1 MYPILGMYH
10 FICIFT
16 VTNIR
21 IMLPIQSTLPFSDYS
36 GLYDLLVPKTNL
48 LRQIND
54 LVDFGF
60 IRKELLNKYCSD
72 NGRRAECPIRM
83 FKYLLLKIIYDLSD
97 VDVVEHSLYDLSFK
111 YFLGMTP
118 EETSLI
124 NPSSLCKFRRLRL
137 KDNDLMNLLIEKTV
151 SIAVEKG
158 IIKSRTI
165 IVDSTHTGSRSNP
178 YSSVDVLKFRSKQLR
193 KALYDFDDKIKDSL
207 PQKNDDNELAHELE
221 YTHALVDV
229 ISSNTVLSNIPKIKE
244 RLNMLKEVAGD
255 IEDHYTTSK
264 DTDARVGHKSGDDS
278 FFGYKTHIAMSDER
292 IITAAIVTS
301 GEKGDGPQ
309 LEELVKRS
317 RENGM
322 EVETVVGDTAYSG
335 KENIILSQDEETGF
349 ELVARLHPTI
359 SHGFRKK
366 EDEFDF
372 NKDAGMFVCPAGHM
386 AIRKAR
392 QGKKNQG
399 ENQTMTYYFD
409 VEKCRTCSRRKGC
422 YKVGAKSKTYC
433 VSIKSEEHKRQSAF
447 QETDEFKRKVAVRYK
462 IEAKNA
468 ELKNVLGYDKATSYG
483 MDCMCMQGALTIF
496 VANIKRI
503 IKLS

>member
-1 MYPILGMYH
+1 
-10 FICIFT
+10 
-16 VTNIR
+16 
-21 IMLPIQSTLPFSDYS
+21 MLPIQSTLPFSDYS
-36 GLYDLLVPKTNL
+36 LLYDLLVPKTNL

-54 LVDFGF
+54 LVDFSF
-60 IRKELLNKYCSD
+60 IRKELLTKYCSD
-72 NGRRAECPIRM
+72 NGRMAECPIRM

-97 VDVVEHSLYDLSFK
+97 VDVVEQSLYDLSFK
-111 YFLGMTP
+111 YFLGMAP

-124 NPSSLCKFRRLRL
+124 NPSSLCKFRKLRL

-178 YSSVDVLKFRSKQLR
+178 YSSVDVLKLRSKQLR
-193 KALYDFDDKIKDSL
+193 KVLYDFDDKVKSSL
-207 PQKNDDNELAHELE
+207 PQKNEDNDLGHELG
-221 YTHALVDV
+221 YTHALVDAV
-229 ISSNTVLSNIPKIKE
+229 SSNAVLSNIPKIKE
-244 RLNMLKEVAGD
+244 RLNMLKEVADD
-255 IEDHYTTSK
+255 IEDHYTTSR
-264 DTDARVGHKSGDDS
+264 DTDARVGHKSEDDS

-309 LEELVKRS
+309 LEELVKQS

-335 KENIILSQDEETGF
+335 KENIILSQNEDTGF

-409 VEKCRTCSRRKGC
+409 VEKCRTCLRRNGC
-422 YKVGAKSKTYC
+422 YKEGAKSRTYS
-433 VSIKSEEHKRQSAF
+433 VSVKSEEHKRQSAF
-447 QETDEFKRKVAVRYK
+447 QETEEFKEKATVRYK

-468 ELKNVLGYDKATSYG
+468 ELKNALGYDKATSYG
-483 MDCMCMQGALTIF
+483 MDCMRMQGALTIF